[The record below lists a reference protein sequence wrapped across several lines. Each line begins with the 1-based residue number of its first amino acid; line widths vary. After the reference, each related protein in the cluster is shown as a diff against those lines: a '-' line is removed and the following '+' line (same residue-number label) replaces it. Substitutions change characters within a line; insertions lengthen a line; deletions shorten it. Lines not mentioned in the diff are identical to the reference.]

1 MRKDLPNV
9 VLDNLLTDEQISNI
23 FNIVSNTTSQDFQ
36 SDLAYN
42 SWHIVLPQ
50 EIVDIF
56 TKKAEEVAGEELVL
70 KEYNFSRYEKVTSSC
85 GKYTFNPL
93 LFPHTDEAFNA
104 PRFTLDYQI
113 RSNVDW
119 DIVVDNWEEEKV
131 FLIKDNQAL
140 TFSGTHQVHW
150 RPKREFVPG
159 EFLEAIFMHFE
170 PKNNP
175 GPLSKEHVNEMRKKG
190 LEKFNAWKETSGTT
204 SNRQDDNSEYRYKEK
219 E

>member
-9 VLDNLLTDEQISNI
+9 VIDNLLTPDQINNI
-23 FNIVSNTTSQDFQ
+23 FNIVNNTTSQNFHNEL
-36 SDLAYN
+36 SYN
-42 SWHIVLPQ
+42 SWHIVLPKD
-50 EIVDIF
+50 IIDIF
-56 TKKAEEVAGEELVL
+56 TSHAETVAGEKLVL
-70 KEYNFSRYEKVTSSC
+70 KEYNFSRYEKITSSC

-93 LFPHTDEAFNA
+93 LFPHTDEAFHG

-119 DIVVDNWEEEKV
+119 DIVVDNWEEEKT

-150 RPKREFVPG
+150 RPKREFIPG

-170 PKNNP
+170 PAEVYE
-175 GPLSKEHVNEMRKKG
+175 LSNEHINSMRQRG
-190 LEKFNAWKETSGTT
+190 LEKFTKWRDTEGTT
-204 SNRQDDNSEYRYKEK
+204 SNVNHQYQEHRYREK
-219 E
+219 N